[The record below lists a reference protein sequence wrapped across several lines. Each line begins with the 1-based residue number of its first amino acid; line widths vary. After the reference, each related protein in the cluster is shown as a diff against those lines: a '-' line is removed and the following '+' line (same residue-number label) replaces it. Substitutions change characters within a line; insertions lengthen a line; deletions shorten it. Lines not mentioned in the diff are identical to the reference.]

1 MKFKV
6 SDEVFSKLED
16 VCFGVVVAKGIDN
29 SGDIEEINNLLN
41 DNIKRVEEY
50 YVNKKVKESEEILPY
65 REAFRELNINPNKY
79 MSSIE
84 AMTSRVAKNK
94 KLPSINMWKLE
105 GGYGDK

>member
-29 SGDIEEINNLLN
+29 SGNIEEINNLLN

-50 YVNKKVKESEEILPY
+50 YVNKKVKESE
-65 REAFRELNINPNKY
+65 
-79 MSSIE
+79 
-84 AMTSRVAKNK
+84 
-94 KLPSINMWKLE
+94 
-105 GGYGDK
+105 

>member
-29 SGDIEEINNLLN
+29 SWNIEQINNLLN

-50 YVNKKVKESEEILPY
+50 YVNKKVKDAI
-65 REAFRELNINPNKY
+65 I
-79 MSSIE
+79 
-84 AMTSRVAKNK
+84 
-94 KLPSINMWKLE
+94 
-105 GGYGDK
+105 